1 MHLARTMSRVTAVF
15 SEQIALFAF
24 LVVAAG
30 CDPTP
35 ARGSEAS
42 AQPQAAIAQSTAP
55 ALPPLTTEERAFYR
69 SMARASWSYLDAN
82 YQARTG
88 LVNATP
94 DWANTTVWDVGSQIL
109 AYYAAQQLGL
119 IDAKTYDTRI
129 RTTLATLGRVKL
141 FRNAAY
147 NKLYSTT
154 DGSLGAS
161 RLGWSATD
169 LGRLLVALKVIAT
182 QQPQYAQLAEQ
193 AVRRNDF
200 TQIVKGGYLQGQLI
214 GSNGKPW
221 SYQEGRI
228 GYEQYV
234 ARGFAAWG
242 ADVRNAL
249 TYKQNAKDVNV
260 LGVALPGDKRFQDRL
275 LSEPFVLYGIEL
287 GFNDE
292 MRDLAASLL
301 RAQEAR
307 FKSTGVMTMVSED
320 ALAVPPHYFYYYC
333 VYCNAKSFVID
344 VSSPGSELDSPRWVS
359 TKAAFG
365 WHALMP
371 SDYTKKA
378 IDYVAAARDPKRGWA
393 SGVFEKSGASTK
405 SFDINTASVLLEIA
419 LYQLRGRVPLMD
431 AAPVPAS

>member
-1 MHLARTMSRVTAVF
+1 MSRTTVLFTK
-15 SEQIALFAF
+15 QIA
-24 LVVAAG
+24 VVAFVVVATS
-30 CDPTP
+30 CDPSP
-35 ARGSEAS
+35 ARGNETASRDSAGS
-42 AQPQAAIAQSTAP
+42 AQRAAP
-55 ALPPLTTEERAFYR
+55 ALPPLSSEERAFYR
-69 SMARASWSYLDAN
+69 SMVRESWSYLNTN

-94 DWANTTVWDVGSQIL
+94 DWANTTVWDIGSQLL

-119 IDAKTYDTRI
+119 IDDKEYDKRI
-129 RTTLATLGRVKL
+129 RATLTTLGTIKL
-141 FRNAAY
+141 YRNAAY
-147 NKLYSTT
+147 NKLYATT
-154 DGSLGAS
+154 DGALGNS

-169 LGRLLVALKVIAT
+169 IGRLLVALKILAT

-200 TQIVKGGYLQGQLI
+200 KQIVKGGYLQGQLI

-221 SYQEGRI
+221 TYQEGRI

-234 ARGFAAWG
+234 ARGFEAWG

-249 TYKQNAKDVNV
+249 TYKPNAKQVNV
-260 LGVALPGDKRFQDRL
+260 LGVALPGDTRSQDRL

-292 MRDLAASLL
+292 MRSLASSVLQV
-301 RAQEAR
+301 QEAR
-307 FKSTGVMTMVSED
+307 FKSTGVVTMVSED
-320 ALAVPPHYFYYYC
+320 AVAVPPHYFYYYC
-333 VYCNAKSFVID
+333 VYCNAKPFVID
-344 VSSPGSELDSPRWVS
+344 VSSPGSELNSPRWVS

-371 SDYTKKA
+371 SEYTKKV
-378 IDYVAAARDPKRGWA
+378 IDYVAAAKDAKRGWA
-393 SGVFEKSGASTK
+393 SGVFEKSGLSTK

-419 LYQLRGRVPLMD
+419 LYQLRGRVPLIES
-431 AAPVPAS
+431 APAPAN